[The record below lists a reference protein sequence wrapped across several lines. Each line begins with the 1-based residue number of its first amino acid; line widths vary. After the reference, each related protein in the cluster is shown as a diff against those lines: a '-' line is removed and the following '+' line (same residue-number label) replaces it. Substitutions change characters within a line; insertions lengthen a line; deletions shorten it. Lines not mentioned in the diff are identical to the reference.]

1 MIKGGNQ
8 VGRRSEKKKEARSVV
23 APRRMDLDFDAIRRG
38 ELIEIRGR
46 TRVDVGGV
54 REICEYL
61 PEQIV
66 LTVEKGRVKITG
78 ERLTCVFY
86 RRGAAAV
93 EGKIRL
99 VEFLE

>member
-1 MIKGGNQ
+1 MREQK
-8 VGRRSEKKKEARSVV
+8 ARVSI
-23 APRRMDLDFDAIRRG
+23 APRTSELDFDAIRRG

-54 REICEYL
+54 REICEYSS
-61 PEQIV
+61 EQIV
-66 LTVEKGRVKITG
+66 LSVEKGGVKISG
-78 ERLTCVFY
+78 DRLTCIFY